1 MGLFREYPYKSQ
13 YQDRFALTKKE
24 YHKNVYKVPT
34 LRNITLT
41 APYFHDASAKTLTE
55 AIDTMARYNLGT
67 TVSKQDV
74 ALLASFLKSL
84 EGERP
89 AILDMP

>member
-1 MGLFREYPYKSQ
+1 MGLFRTYPHKSA
-13 YQDRFALTKKE
+13 YQDRYAITQKE

-41 APYFHDASAKTLTE
+41 APYFHDDSAQTLEE
-55 AIDTMARYNLGT
+55 AIKTMARYNLGT
-67 TVSKQDV
+67 TISQNDS
-74 ALLASFLKSL
+74 ALLIGFLESL

-89 AILDMP
+89 LILDMP